1 MTNLNDMCRN
11 DYSPADETVFIDA
24 ISNILDRLS
33 TLPDR
38 KTRAKLA
45 EKREHKQIVGTAM
58 RSVGIAL
65 KI

>member
-1 MTNLNDMCRN
+1 MCRN
-11 DYSPADETVFIDA
+11 DYSPADKTVFIDA

-38 KTRAKLA
+38 KTHAKLA
-45 EKREHKQIVGTAM
+45 EKKEYKQIIGTVM
-58 RSVGIAL
+58 KSVGITL